1 MDGGG
6 RPLLSAR
13 GVIDAG
19 LVYGAHGL
27 RFLAPLLLYPV
38 LTRRFGVEGFG
49 LYVAAV
55 SLAAMTAVVVD
66 YGASL
71 SGPRDIAAARQ
82 AAGAIIGRTL
92 ALQAVLVLPAVVL
105 GFLLGWINPVL
116 DDAWAVVGA
125 GIALG
130 IGQGASLVWVFQGLR
145 EPGPAA
151 LAEVG
156 GTLAAAVVVMLSPG
170 LGVAGALAVQAAGLW
185 LGVGVGAGLML
196 RRVRLEWPRRGFVR
210 RGLVEGGALFASRAA
225 VVAYTGAGGFV
236 VAALA
241 GPGQAAIYAVA
252 DKVVAAAGSLMRPL
266 AGLVGPRIAGLLAE
280 DAPTAFRT
288 ARWSLIVTPG
298 LFLGVAAG
306 VWIAAPMVVRL
317 LVGDGFEDAVGV
329 LRALAF
335 VLPLVAASQ
344 VLGLQLMT
352 ALRMDGR
359 FALMVGVGCV
369 ATLAPAA
376 VLAPAGGAVGMAW
389 ARLIGE
395 AVVVLTCLACLRPHW
410 RFLFTR
416 GRHVPAV

>member
-1 MDGGG
+1 M
-6 RPLLSAR
+6 
-13 GVIDAG
+13 IDAG

-82 AAGAIIGRTL
+82 AAGSIIGRML
-92 ALQAVLVLPAVVL
+92 ALRAVLVLPAAIL
-105 GFLLGWINPVL
+105 GLLLGWINPVL
-116 DDAWAVVGA
+116 AGAWAVVGA

-130 IGQGASLVWVFQGLR
+130 VGQGASLVWVFQGLR
-145 EPGPAA
+145 DPAPAA
-151 LAEVG
+151 LAEVA

-170 LGVAGALAVQAAGLW
+170 LGAAGALAVQAAGLW
-185 LGVGVGAGLML
+185 LGVGLGAAMML
-196 RRVRLEWPRRGFVR
+196 RRVQLKWPERGFVR

-241 GPGQAAIYAVA
+241 GPAQAAIYAVA
-252 DKVVAAAGSLMRPL
+252 DKVVAAASSLMRPL
-266 AGLVGPRIAGLLAE
+266 VGLVGPRIAGLLAE

-288 ARWSLIVTPG
+288 ARWSLMVTPG

-306 VWIAAPMVVRL
+306 LWLAAPL
-317 LVGDGFEDAVGV
+317 LVRMLVGEGFGDAAGV
-329 LRALAF
+329 LRTLVF

-359 FALMVGVGCV
+359 FALMVGLGCV
-369 ATLAPAA
+369 ATLAPAVA
-376 VLAPAGGAVGMAW
+376 LAPGGGALGMAG
-389 ARLIGE
+389 ARLTGE
-395 AVVVLTCLACLRPHW
+395 AVVVLASLACLRPHW

>member
-55 SLAAMTAVVVD
+55 SLATMAAVVVD

-82 AAGAIIGRTL
+82 AAGSIIGRML
-92 ALQAVLVLPAVVL
+92 ALRAVLVLPAIGL
-105 GFLLGWINPVL
+105 GLWLGWINPVL
-116 DDAWAVVGA
+116 DGDWAVVGA

-130 IGQGASLVWVFQGLR
+130 VGQGASLVWVFQGLR
-145 EPGPAA
+145 DPAPAA

-225 VVAYTGAGGFV
+225 VTAYTGGVGFV

-252 DKVVAAAGSLMRPL
+252 DKIVGAASSLMRPL

-298 LFLGVAAG
+298 LFLGLAAG
-306 VWIAAPMVVRL
+306 LWIAAPVLVRW
-317 LVGDGFEDAVGV
+317 LVGEGFEDAVGV
-329 LRALAF
+329 LRTLVF
-335 VLPLVAASQ
+335 ILPLVAASQ

-369 ATLAPAA
+369 ATLGPAA
-376 VLAPAGGAVGMAW
+376 ALAPAGGAEGMAG

-395 AVVVLTCLACLRPHW
+395 AVVVLTCLVCLRPHW
-410 RFLFTR
+410 PFLFAR